1 MAADRQ
7 AAIGAFVLG
16 GIVLGLGAIVFFGN
30 FHPFSPTRRAAV
42 VFEGSISGL
51 SIGAPVTFWGV
62 RVGAVDGILI
72 QFDAKTRTAYIPVTM
87 QLEPDRVRISGEANV
102 ETGLD
107 LATLIARGL
116 RAELNTQS
124 FVTGQSEINLDF
136 SPGSPAVLHPNVTS
150 LDEIPARQS
159 TIQRVT
165 EQLSQL
171 PLRELVG
178 NANATL
184 ESLRKLSD
192 RLDAD
197 LPSLITSMKTTS
209 DGATRTAE
217 VATQAISD
225 LQGRLDTTLG
235 HISQLATNADQQ
247 LSQRSADLHT
257 VLASA
262 NQTVVQA
269 RDALNQL
276 KSLTSDRGTA
286 RINIEAALRDLA
298 AAAAS
303 LRGFASDV
311 ERNPQLLLTGRRP

>member
-7 AAIGAFVLG
+7 ATIGAFVLG
-16 GIVLGLGAIVFFGN
+16 GIVLALGAVIFFGN
-30 FHPFSPTRRAAV
+30 FRPFSPTRRAAV

-51 SIGAPVTFWGV
+51 SIGAPVTFRGV
-62 RVGAVDGILI
+62 RVGAVDSILI

-87 QLEPDRVRISGEANV
+87 QLEPDRVRVSGSDNAEA
-102 ETGLD
+102 GLD
-107 LATLIARGL
+107 LSVLIARGL

-150 LDEIPARQS
+150 LDEIPTRQS
-159 TIQRVT
+159 TIQRVRD
-165 EQLSQL
+165 ELSQL
-171 PLRELVG
+171 PLRELVE
-178 NANATL
+178 NASATL
-184 ESLRKLSD
+184 ESVRKLSS
-192 RLDAD
+192 RLDSD
-197 LPSLITSMKTTS
+197 LPSLIAAMKTTS
-209 DGATRTAE
+209 DSATRTAD
-217 VATQAISD
+217 ATTQAIGD
-225 LQGRLDTTLG
+225 LQGKLDTTLG
-235 HISQLATNADQQ
+235 RISQLATNADQQ

-257 VLASA
+257 MLVSA
-262 NQTVVQA
+262 NQTVLQT

-286 RINIEAALRDLA
+286 RINVEAALRDLA

-311 ERNPQLLLTGRRP
+311 EHNPQLLLTGRRP

>member
-7 AAIGAFVLG
+7 ATIGAFVLG
-16 GIVLGLGAIVFFGN
+16 GIVLALGAIIFFGN
-30 FHPFSPTRRAAV
+30 FRLFSPTRRAAV

-51 SIGAPVTFWGV
+51 SVGAPVTFRGV
-62 RVGAVDGILI
+62 RVGAVDSILI

-87 QLEPDRVRISGEANV
+87 QLEPDRVRVSGSDNAEA
-102 ETGLD
+102 GLD
-107 LATLIARGL
+107 LSVLIARGL

-150 LDEIPARQS
+150 LDEIPTRQS
-159 TIQRVT
+159 TIQRVRD
-165 EQLSQL
+165 ELSQL
-171 PLRELVG
+171 PLRELVE
-178 NANATL
+178 NASATL
-184 ESLRKLSD
+184 ESVRKLSS
-192 RLDAD
+192 RLDSD
-197 LPSLITSMKTTS
+197 LPSLIAAMKTTS
-209 DGATRTAE
+209 DSATRTAD
-217 VATQAISD
+217 ATTQAIGD
-225 LQGRLDTTLG
+225 LQGKLDTTLG
-235 HISQLATNADQQ
+235 RISQLATNADQQ

-257 VLASA
+257 MLVSA
-262 NQTVVQA
+262 NQTVLQT

-286 RINIEAALRDLA
+286 RINVEAALRDLA

-311 ERNPQLLLTGRRP
+311 EHNPQLLLTGRRP